1 LAIRIGSIIVASVA
15 MLKRGNSTKRISR
28 LFGAILEFIV
38 GLVIGLFFDLFFG
51 LAVESFASLLIL
63 RSATL

>member
-1 LAIRIGSIIVASVA
+1 

-38 GLVIGLFFDLFFG
+38 GLVIGLFFDLFFDLFFG

-63 RSATL
+63 RSATP